1 MTPQAQMRHT
11 IRTRTSGAVTC
22 IGFVSAMWCL
32 RIMAFPFVC
41 AASLTYQGT
50 SDTHTAACKNRDLL
64 SSGVPKH
71 ITGISR
77 FRPRPSLSAHL
88 LAMSDVDSSERNE
101 QPCDLL
107 PSARHSAST
116 NCDTSCELQNTN
128 WSGEM
133 LTVHVDFAFFD
144 NLSHHLTTML
154 VIPFPSRQ
162 IPRVWNLFI
171 YYGTFG
177 YWKYRA
183 PTPLSLLPYLLSPGC
198 HATALCQVEESVKS
212 VDSVKA
218 MRGCHVLRASTM
230 VRPPGRL
237 ATQTTRVTFAIHSSV
252 QRSSPFHHRLVVHIP
267 LADYRFRTSHTAVRK
282 LRQSGYNICT
292 QDTHAKCTS
301 VY

>member
-1 MTPQAQMRHT
+1 VRPGAIRQPPLLRSILEGLHRQTSRYPLEMWLASHHDSDFICWDACVRSCYHGSTTPQAQMRHT

-218 MRGCHVLRASTM
+218 FSYELSSLILYAGLPRIAS
-230 VRPPGRL
+230 
-237 ATQTTRVTFAIHSSV
+237 F
-252 QRSSPFHHRLVVHIP
+252 
-267 LADYRFRTSHTAVRK
+267 DY
-282 LRQSGYNICT
+282 G
-292 QDTHAKCTS
+292 
-301 VY
+301 